1 MDIGHSLL
9 DIGHFCWTLDI
20 FAGHW
25 TFLVGHWTF
34 LLAFPKS
41 LCPNLR
47 LSIAQ
52 PYPLKHNRST
62 MLRYSLFIFTFC
74 ALNTHLFSQAHAD
87 CVTSMDICDKNKLS
101 INSASGEGT
110 NRSEA
115 DFIACFMS
123 SENKGQA
130 EENST
135 WLKFEIAES
144 GTLSFT
150 ITPHK
155 TDDDIDFVVFRSL
168 DGSCKNMK
176 IVRCNA
182 AGDPSDWA
190 SHSKCLGQTGL
201 RSGETDSSEDAGCH
215 DTDDNAWLA
224 PINVLKGEKY
234 ILLVSNVSS
243 RGPGFDLDL
252 GGTALLPCEKKKPI
266 AAAVKP
272 KPTKPKPATAAV
284 VPPKPAPESI
294 GGRKVE
300 VGEEVKVKS
309 RKIKIKLWDSQ
320 VQDGDIIS
328 VYLDDKKVIDHIY
341 LTLKPQEFEI
351 DLPPGREHYLTVF
364 ADDFGKAEP
373 NTAMVLISDGV
384 REQTIDLVAGRSK
397 QESVKII
404 SE

>member
-1 MDIGHSLL
+1 M
-9 DIGHFCWTLDI
+9 
-20 FAGHW
+20 
-25 TFLVGHWTF
+25 
-34 LLAFPKS
+34 
-41 LCPNLR
+41 LR
-47 LSIAQ
+47 LSLA
-52 PYPLKHNRST
+52 LC
-62 MLRYSLFIFTFC
+62 LFFAFFEPI
-74 ALNTHLFSQAHAD
+74 FSQAHAD
-87 CVTSMDICDKNKLS
+87 CVTALDVCDKNKLS
-101 INSASGEGT
+101 INAAGGEGS
-110 NRSEA
+110 NRTEA

-144 GTLSFT
+144 GSLTFT
-150 ITPHK
+150 ITPHREG
-155 TDDDIDFVVFRSL
+155 DDLDFVVYRSL

-190 SHSKCLGQTGL
+190 SHSKCLGKTGL
-201 RSGETDSSEDAGCH
+201 RAGETDSSEDAGCN

-224 PINVLKGEKY
+224 PLNVLKGEKY
-234 ILLVSNVSS
+234 ILLVSNVTS
-243 RGPGFDLDL
+243 RGPGFDIDL

-266 AAAVKP
+266 AAAKP
-272 KPTKPKPATAAV
+272 KPTKPKPATPVAEA
-284 VPPKPAPESI
+284 PKPAPQSI

-300 VGEEVKVKS
+300 VGEEVKVKG

-328 VYLDDKKVIDHIY
+328 VYLDDKKVIDRIY
-341 LTLKPQEFEI
+341 LLLKPQEFEI
-351 DLPPGREHYLTVF
+351 DLPPGKEHYLTVF

-373 NTAMVLISDGV
+373 NTAMVLINDGV

-404 SE
+404 TE

>member
-1 MDIGHSLL
+1 
-9 DIGHFCWTLDI
+9 
-20 FAGHW
+20 
-25 TFLVGHWTF
+25 
-34 LLAFPKS
+34 
-41 LCPNLR
+41 
-47 LSIAQ
+47 
-52 PYPLKHNRST
+52 
-62 MLRYSLFIFTFC
+62 MLRYTLPILFFFVVKTS
-74 ALNTHLFSQAHAD
+74 LFSQAHAD
-87 CVTSMDICDKNKLS
+87 CVTAIDICDKKNLS
-101 INSASGEGT
+101 VNAAGGEGT

-135 WLKFEIAES
+135 WIKFEIAES

-155 TDDDIDFVVFRSL
+155 TDDDIDFVVYRSL

-201 RSGETDSSEDAGCH
+201 RNGEADSSEDAGCN
-215 DTDDNAWLA
+215 DTDDNAWLS
-224 PINVLKGEKY
+224 PLNVLKGEKY
-234 ILLVSNVSS
+234 IILISNVTS
-243 RGPGFDLDL
+243 RGPGFNIDL
-252 GGTALLPCEKKKPI
+252 GGTALLPCEKKKPL
-266 AAAVKP
+266 AAVKP
-272 KPTKPKPATAAV
+272 KPAIPKPVTAAAL
-284 VPPKPAPESI
+284 PTKAAPESI

-300 VGEEVKVKS
+300 VGEEIKVKS

-341 LTLKPQEFEI
+341 LLLKPQEFEI
-351 DLPPGREHYLTVF
+351 ELPDGKEHYLTVY

-384 REQTIDLVAGRSK
+384 REQIIDLVAGRSK

>member
-1 MDIGHSLL
+1 MLKY
-9 DIGHFCWTLDI
+9 
-20 FAGHW
+20 
-25 TFLVGHWTF
+25 TF
-34 LLAFPKS
+34 
-41 LCPNLR
+41 
-47 LSIAQ
+47 
-52 PYPLKHNRST
+52 
-62 MLRYSLFIFTFC
+62 FI
-74 ALNTHLFSQAHAD
+74 LLFSTLFTTLNAQANAD
-87 CVTSMDICDKNKLS
+87 CVTAKEICDKKNLR
-101 INSASGEGT
+101 INSAGGEGS

-115 DFIACFMS
+115 DFMACFMS

-144 GTLSFT
+144 GTLAFT

-155 TDDDIDFVVFRSL
+155 QDDDIDFVVFRSL

-176 IVRCNA
+176 VVRCNA
-182 AGDPSDWA
+182 AGDPSNWA

-201 RSGETDSSEDAGCH
+201 RSGESDSSEDAGCA
-215 DTDDNAWLA
+215 DSDDNAWLA
-224 PINVLKGEKY
+224 PLNVLKGEKY
-234 ILLVSNVSS
+234 VLLISNVSS
-243 RGPGFDLDL
+243 KGPGFDIDL
-252 GGTALLPCEKKKPI
+252 SGTALLPCEKKKPI
-266 AAAVKP
+266 AAVKP
-272 KPTKPKPATAAV
+272 TPTKPKPSTVATAA
-284 VPPKPAPESI
+284 PAKAAPASI

-341 LTLKPQEFEI
+341 LLLKPQEFEI
-351 DLPPGREHYLTVF
+351 DLPPGKEHYLTVF

>member
-1 MDIGHSLL
+1 MLRQKLPIIL
-9 DIGHFCWTLDI
+9 
-20 FAGHW
+20 
-25 TFLVGHWTF
+25 
-34 LLAFPKS
+34 LLAANNP
-41 LCPNLR
+41 
-47 LSIAQ
+47 
-52 PYPLKHNRST
+52 
-62 MLRYSLFIFTFC
+62 
-74 ALNTHLFSQAHAD
+74 LFSQSNAD
-87 CVTSMDICDKNKLS
+87 CVTAMDVCHKKKYS
-101 INSASGEGT
+101 VHSAGGEGA
-110 NRSEA
+110 NRNEA

-155 TDDDIDFVVFRSL
+155 ADDDIDFVVYRSL

-201 RSGETDSSEDAGCH
+201 RSGETDSSEDAGCN

-224 PINVLKGEKY
+224 PLNVLKGEKY
-234 ILLVSNVSS
+234 ILLVSNVTT
-243 RGPGFDLDL
+243 RGPGFDIDL
-252 GGTALLPCEKKKPI
+252 GGTALLPCEKKKPV
-266 AAAVKP
+266 AAAKP
-272 KPTKPKPATAAV
+272 KPVKAS
-284 VPPKPAPESI
+284 PPPPPPNPAPESI

-300 VGEEVKVKS
+300 VGEELRVKS

-328 VYLDDKKVIDHIY
+328 VYLDQKKVIDRIY

-373 NTAMVLISDGV
+373 NTAMVLINDGV

-404 SE
+404 AE

>member
-1 MDIGHSLL
+1 M
-9 DIGHFCWTLDI
+9 FRFTLSI
-20 FAGHW
+20 SF
-25 TFLVGHWTF
+25 FLVVSS
-34 LLAFPKS
+34 P
-41 LCPNLR
+41 
-47 LSIAQ
+47 
-52 PYPLKHNRST
+52 
-62 MLRYSLFIFTFC
+62 
-74 ALNTHLFSQAHAD
+74 LFSQSHAD
-87 CVTSMDICDKNKLS
+87 CVTAMDVCDKKKLS
-101 INSASGEGT
+101 VNAAGGEGS

-130 EENST
+130 EENSS
-135 WLKFEIAES
+135 WLKFEIEES

-155 TDDDIDFVVFRSL
+155 EGDDIDFVVYRSL

-190 SHSKCLGQTGL
+190 SHSNCLGKTGL
-201 RSGETDSSEDAGCH
+201 RNGESDSSEDAGCN
-215 DTDDNAWLA
+215 DTGDNAWLA
-224 PINVLKGEKY
+224 PLNVLKGEKY
-234 ILLVSNVSS
+234 IILVSNVTT
-243 RGPGFDLDL
+243 RGPGFDIDL
-252 GGTALLPCEKKKPI
+252 SGSALLPCEKKKPV
-266 AAAVKP
+266 AAAKP
-272 KPTKPKPATAAV
+272 KPQKTTTPPTRAV
-284 VPPKPAPESI
+284 VSKPAPESI

-300 VGEEVKVKS
+300 VGEEVKVKG

-328 VYLDDKKVIDHIY
+328 VYLNDKKVIDRIY
-341 LTLKPQEFEI
+341 LLLKPQEFEI
-351 DLPPGREHYLTVF
+351 ELPPGKEHYLTVF

-373 NTAMVLISDGV
+373 NTAMVLINDGV
-384 REQTIDLVAGRSK
+384 REQVIDLVAGRSK

>member
-1 MDIGHSLL
+1 MRYLL
-9 DIGHFCWTLDI
+9 
-20 FAGHW
+20 
-25 TFLVGHWTF
+25 
-34 LLAFPKS
+34 P
-41 LCPNLR
+41 
-47 LSIAQ
+47 
-52 PYPLKHNRST
+52 
-62 MLRYSLFIFTFC
+62 
-74 ALNTHLFSQAHAD
+74 LFSALFLWNTGLIAQAHAD
-87 CVTSMDICDKNKLS
+87 CITAQDICDKNKLS
-101 INSASGEGT
+101 INSAGGEGS

-155 TDDDIDFVVFRSL
+155 TDDDIDFVVYRSL

-182 AGDPSDWA
+182 GGDPSDWA
-190 SHSKCLGQTGL
+190 SHSKCLGKTGL
-201 RSGETDSSEDAGCH
+201 RSGEADSSEDAGCQ

-224 PINVLKGEKY
+224 PLNVLKGEKY
-234 ILLVSNVSS
+234 ILLVSNVTT
-243 RGPGFDLDL
+243 RGPGFDIDL
-252 GGTALLPCEKKKPI
+252 GGTALLPCEKKKPV
-266 AAAVKP
+266 AAVLP
-272 KPTKPKPATAAV
+272 KPTTPKTKPKPPAV
-284 VPPKPAPESI
+284 VTAPPLPAPESI

-300 VGEEVKVKS
+300 VGDELKVKS

-320 VQDGDIIS
+320 VQDGDIVS

-341 LTLKPQEFEI
+341 LQLKPQEFEI
-351 DLPPGREHYLTVF
+351 ELPEGREHYLTVF

-373 NTAMVLISDGV
+373 NTAMVLINDGV
-384 REQTIDLVAGRSK
+384 REQTIDLVSTRSK

-404 SE
+404 REDIK

>member
-1 MDIGHSLL
+1 MLRHSLL
-9 DIGHFCWTLDI
+9 VFFFFVVKTG
-20 FAGHW
+20 
-25 TFLVGHWTF
+25 
-34 LLAFPKS
+34 
-41 LCPNLR
+41 
-47 LSIAQ
+47 
-52 PYPLKHNRST
+52 
-62 MLRYSLFIFTFC
+62 
-74 ALNTHLFSQAHAD
+74 LFSQAHAD
-87 CVTSMDICDKNKLS
+87 CVTAIDVCDKKKLS
-101 INSASGEGT
+101 INAAGGEGT

-144 GTLSFT
+144 GSLSFT

-155 TDDDIDFVVFRSL
+155 TDDDIDFVVYRSL

-201 RSGETDSSEDAGCH
+201 RSGETDSSEDAGCN
-215 DTDDNAWLA
+215 DTDDDAWLA
-224 PINVLKGEKY
+224 PLNVLKGEKY
-234 ILLVSNVSS
+234 ILLISNVTS
-243 RGPGFDLDL
+243 RGPGFDIDL
-252 GGTALLPCEKKKPI
+252 GGTALLPCEKNKPV
-266 AAAVKP
+266 AAVKP
-272 KPTKPKPATAAV
+272 KPGTPKPATKVAV
-284 VPPKPAPESI
+284 VASKPAPASI

-341 LTLKPQEFEI
+341 LLLKPQEFEI
-351 DLPPGREHYLTVF
+351 ELPDGKEHYLTVF

-373 NTAMVLISDGV
+373 NTAMVRISDGV

>member
-1 MDIGHSLL
+1 MISRFSGLIFS
-9 DIGHFCWTLDI
+9 FCIANFPL
-20 FAGHW
+20 FAQG
-25 TFLVGHWTF
+25 
-34 LLAFPKS
+34 
-41 LCPNLR
+41 N
-47 LSIAQ
+47 
-52 PYPLKHNRST
+52 
-62 MLRYSLFIFTFC
+62 
-74 ALNTHLFSQAHAD
+74 AD
-87 CVTSMDICDKNKLS
+87 CVNAIDLCDKKKLS
-101 INSASGEGT
+101 INSAGGEGT

-144 GTLSFT
+144 GSLSFT
-150 ITPHK
+150 ITPHQSG
-155 TDDDIDFVVFRSL
+155 DDLDFVVYRSI

-176 IVRCNA
+176 IMRCNA

-201 RSGETDSSEDAGCH
+201 RNGEADSSEDAGCN
-215 DTDDNAWLA
+215 DANDNAWLA
-224 PINVLKGEKY
+224 PLNVVKGEKY
-234 ILLVSNVSS
+234 ILLVSNVTS
-243 RGPGFDLDL
+243 RGPGFDIDL
-252 GGTALLPCEKKKPI
+252 GGTALLPCEKKKPV
-266 AAAVKP
+266 AVA
-272 KPTKPKPATAAV
+272 KPKPAKPKPVLAAV
-284 VPPKPAPESI
+284 VPAKAAPESI

-300 VGEEVKVKS
+300 VGEEIKVKS

-341 LTLKPQEFEI
+341 LLLKPQEFEI
-351 DLPPGREHYLTVF
+351 ELPAGKEHYLTVF

-373 NTAMVLISDGV
+373 NTAMVLISDGL

>member
-1 MDIGHSLL
+1 
-9 DIGHFCWTLDI
+9 
-20 FAGHW
+20 
-25 TFLVGHWTF
+25 
-34 LLAFPKS
+34 
-41 LCPNLR
+41 
-47 LSIAQ
+47 
-52 PYPLKHNRST
+52 
-62 MLRYSLFIFTFC
+62 MLRFPILFFLFFTILVP
-74 ALNTHLFSQAHAD
+74 LNAQSNAD
-87 CVTSMDICDKNKLS
+87 CITAIDVCDKNKLS
-101 INSASGEGT
+101 IHTAGGEGSNKT
-110 NRSEA
+110 EA

-155 TDDDIDFVVFRSL
+155 QGDDLDFVVYRSI

-190 SHSKCLGQTGL
+190 SHSQCLGQTGL
-201 RSGETDSSEDAGCH
+201 RSGESDTSEDAGCT

-224 PINVLKGEKY
+224 PLNVLKGEKY
-234 ILLVSNVSS
+234 ILLVSNVTT
-243 RGPGFDLDL
+243 RGPGFDIDL
-252 GGTALLPCEKKKPI
+252 GGTALLPCEKKKPV
-266 AAAVKP
+266 AALKP
-272 KPTKPKPATAAV
+272 APAKSKPATTTQSV
-284 VPPKPAPESI
+284 SKPAPLVI

-328 VYLDDKKVIDHIY
+328 VYLNDKKVIDHIY
-341 LTLKPQEFEI
+341 LLLKPQEFEI
-351 DLPPGREHYLTVF
+351 ELPEGKEHYLTVF

-373 NTAMVLISDGV
+373 NTAMVLIYDGV

-404 SE
+404 TD

>member
-1 MDIGHSLL
+1 MIKFTMRYLFPLICSLFLLTTSLL
-9 DIGHFCWTLDI
+9 
-20 FAGHW
+20 A
-25 TFLVGHWTF
+25 
-34 LLAFPKS
+34 
-41 LCPNLR
+41 
-47 LSIAQ
+47 
-52 PYPLKHNRST
+52 
-62 MLRYSLFIFTFC
+62 
-74 ALNTHLFSQAHAD
+74 QAHAD
-87 CVTSMDICDKNKLS
+87 CVTALDICDKNKLS
-101 INSASGEGT
+101 IHAAGGEGV
-110 NRSEA
+110 NRNEA

-155 TDDDIDFVVFRSL
+155 TEDDIDFVVYRSL

-182 AGDPSDWA
+182 AGDPSDWS
-190 SHSKCLGQTGL
+190 SHSKCLGKTGL
-201 RSGETDSSEDAGCH
+201 RSGETDSSEDAGCT
-215 DTDDNAWLA
+215 DTEDNAWLA
-224 PINVLKGEKY
+224 PLNVLKGEKY
-234 ILLVSNVSS
+234 ILLISNVSS
-243 RGPGFDLDL
+243 RGPGFDIDL

-266 AAAVKP
+266 AAVKP
-272 KPTKPKPATAAV
+272 KPVKPKPSTVTVA
-284 VPPKPAPESI
+284 PPKPAPESI

-300 VGEEVKVKS
+300 VGDEVKVKG

-341 LTLKPQEFEI
+341 LLLKPQEFEI
-351 DLPPGREHYLTVF
+351 DLPPGKEHYLTVF

-384 REQTIDLVAGRSK
+384 REQTIDLVAGRKK

-404 SE
+404 SEE

>member
-1 MDIGHSLL
+1 MRYLL
-9 DIGHFCWTLDI
+9 PLFPCL
-20 FAGHW
+20 F
-25 TFLVGHWTF
+25 FLNPN
-34 LLAFPKS
+34 LLA
-41 LCPNLR
+41 
-47 LSIAQ
+47 
-52 PYPLKHNRST
+52 
-62 MLRYSLFIFTFC
+62 
-74 ALNTHLFSQAHAD
+74 QAHAD
-87 CVTSMDICDKNKLS
+87 CVAAKEVCEKKTLNI
-101 INSASGEGT
+101 SATGGEGA

-144 GTLSFT
+144 GSFSFS

-155 TDDDIDFVVFRSL
+155 TDDDIDFVVYRSL
-168 DGSCKNMK
+168 DGSCKNVK

-190 SHSKCLGQTGL
+190 SHSQCLGQTGL
-201 RSGETDSSEDAGCH
+201 RSGESDSSEDAGCN
-215 DTDDNAWLA
+215 DTGDNAWLA
-224 PINVLKGEKY
+224 PLNVLKGEKY
-234 ILLVSNVSS
+234 ILLISNVTSS
-243 RGPGFDLDL
+243 GPGFDISF
-252 GGTALLPCEKKKPI
+252 GGTALLPCEKQNPI
-266 AAAVKP
+266 AAAKAKPPKATGGLLTEP
-272 KPTKPKPATAAV
+272 KPSPKPET
-284 VPPKPAPESI
+284 I

-328 VYLDDKKVIDHIY
+328 VYLNDTKVIDRIY
-341 LTLKPQEFEI
+341 LLLKPQEFEI
-351 DLPPGREHYLTVF
+351 ELPEGKEHYLTVF

-373 NTAMVLISDGV
+373 NTAMVLINDGV

-404 SE
+404 RE

>member
-1 MDIGHSLL
+1 MRHT
-9 DIGHFCWTLDI
+9 FTLI
-20 FAGHW
+20 CCF
-25 TFLVGHWTF
+25 F
-34 LLAFPKS
+34 LLKTTVLA
-41 LCPNLR
+41 
-47 LSIAQ
+47 
-52 PYPLKHNRST
+52 
-62 MLRYSLFIFTFC
+62 
-74 ALNTHLFSQAHAD
+74 QAHAD
-87 CVTSMDICDKNKLS
+87 CITALDICDKKKLS
-101 INSASGEGT
+101 VNAAGGEGA

-135 WLKFEIAES
+135 WIKFEIAES
-144 GTLSFT
+144 GTLTFT

-155 TDDDIDFVVFRSL
+155 TDDDIDFVVYRSL

-190 SHSKCLGQTGL
+190 SHSKCLGKTGL
-201 RSGETDSSEDAGCH
+201 RDGETDSSEDAGCT
-215 DTDDNAWLA
+215 DTEDNAWLSRL
-224 PINVLKGEKY
+224 NVLKGEKY

-243 RGPGFDLDL
+243 RGPGFDIDL
-252 GGTALLPCEKKKPI
+252 GGSALLPCEKKKPV
-266 AAAVKP
+266 ATVKP
-272 KPTKPKPATAAV
+272 KPIKIPPTTVATTIASAS
-284 VPPKPAPESI
+284 APESI

-300 VGEEVKVKS
+300 VGDEVKVKG

-328 VYLDDKKVIDHIY
+328 VYLGEVKVIDRIY
-341 LTLKPQEFEI
+341 LLLKPQEFEI
-351 DLPPGREHYLTVF
+351 ELPPGKEHYLTVF

-373 NTAMVLISDGV
+373 NTAMVQISDGV
-384 REQTIDLVAGRSK
+384 REQTIDLVAGRK
-397 QESVKII
+397 TQESVKII

>member
-1 MDIGHSLL
+1 MDIGHSWL
-9 DIGHFCWTLDI
+9 DIGHLHNL
-20 FAGHW
+20 FAQICVYNIPVVLNKHD
-25 TFLVGHWTF
+25 
-34 LLAFPKS
+34 
-41 LCPNLR
+41 CP
-47 LSIAQ
+47 
-52 PYPLKHNRST
+52 T
-62 MLRYSLFIFTFC
+62 MLRFTLLFSFIFVIKTG
-74 ALNTHLFSQAHAD
+74 LFSQAHAD
-87 CVTSMDICDKNKLS
+87 CINAIDICDKKKLS
-101 INSASGEGT
+101 IHAAGGEGT

-144 GTLSFT
+144 GSLSFT

-155 TDDDIDFVVFRSL
+155 TDDDLDFVVYRSL

-201 RSGETDSSEDAGCH
+201 RSGEADSSEDAGCN
-215 DTDDNAWLA
+215 DTEDNAWLA
-224 PINVLKGEKY
+224 PLNTMKGEKY
-234 ILLVSNVSS
+234 IILISNVSS
-243 RGPGFDLDL
+243 RGPGFDIDL
-252 GGTALLPCEKKKPI
+252 GGTALLPCEKKKPV
-266 AAAVKP
+266 AAAVVKP
-272 KPTKPKPATAAV
+272 GKPTPASAAV
-284 VPPKPAPESI
+284 VVTKPAPASI

-300 VGEEVKVKS
+300 VGEEIKVKS
-309 RKIKIKLWDSQ
+309 RKIKITLWDSQ

-341 LTLKPQEFEI
+341 LLLKPQEFEI
-351 DLPPGREHYLTVF
+351 ELPDGKEHYLTVF

-373 NTAMVLISDGV
+373 NTAMVRISDGV

>member
-1 MDIGHSLL
+1 MLKY
-9 DIGHFCWTLDI
+9 
-20 FAGHW
+20 
-25 TFLVGHWTF
+25 TF
-34 LLAFPKS
+34 
-41 LCPNLR
+41 
-47 LSIAQ
+47 
-52 PYPLKHNRST
+52 
-62 MLRYSLFIFTFC
+62 FI
-74 ALNTHLFSQAHAD
+74 LLFSTLFTTLNAQANAD
-87 CVTSMDICDKNKLS
+87 CVTAKEICDKKNLR
-101 INSASGEGT
+101 INSAGGEGS

-115 DFIACFMS
+115 DFMACFMS

-135 WLKFEIAES
+135 WLKFEVAES
-144 GTLSFT
+144 GTLAFT

-155 TDDDIDFVVFRSL
+155 QDDDIDFVVFRSL
-168 DGSCKNMK
+168 DGSCQNMK
-176 IVRCNA
+176 VVRCNA
-182 AGDPSDWA
+182 AGDPSNWA

-201 RSGETDSSEDAGCH
+201 RSGESDSSEDAGCA
-215 DTDDNAWLA
+215 DSDDNAWLA
-224 PINVLKGEKY
+224 PLNVLKGEKY
-234 ILLVSNVSS
+234 VLLISNVSS
-243 RGPGFDLDL
+243 KGPGFDIDL
-252 GGTALLPCEKKKPI
+252 SGTALLPCEKKKPI
-266 AAAVKP
+266 AAVKP
-272 KPTKPKPATAAV
+272 TPTKPKPTTVATTAPAKAA
-284 VPPKPAPESI
+284 PASI

-341 LTLKPQEFEI
+341 LLLKPQEFEI
-351 DLPPGREHYLTVF
+351 DLPPGKEHYLTVF

>member
-1 MDIGHSLL
+1 
-9 DIGHFCWTLDI
+9 
-20 FAGHW
+20 
-25 TFLVGHWTF
+25 
-34 LLAFPKS
+34 
-41 LCPNLR
+41 
-47 LSIAQ
+47 
-52 PYPLKHNRST
+52 
-62 MLRYSLFIFTFC
+62 MLRYSLTIFIFYV
-74 ALNTHLFSQAHAD
+74 LNINLFSQAHAD
-87 CVTSMDICDKNKLS
+87 CVTAMELCDKNKLS
-101 INSASGEGT
+101 INSAGGEGA

-144 GTLSFT
+144 GILSFT

-155 TDDDIDFVVFRSL
+155 TDDDIDFVVYRSL

-201 RSGETDSSEDAGCH
+201 RSGETDSSEDAGCN
-215 DTDDNAWLA
+215 DTNDNAWLA
-224 PINVLKGEKY
+224 PLNVLKGEKY
-234 ILLVSNVSS
+234 ILLVSNVST
-243 RGPGFDLDL
+243 RGPGFDIDL
-252 GGTALLPCEKKKPI
+252 GGTALLPCEKKKPV
-266 AAAVKP
+266 AAA
-272 KPTKPKPATAAV
+272 KPKPATSKPTSSTSV
-284 VPPKPAPESI
+284 VPSKPAPESI

-300 VGEEVKVKS
+300 VGGEVKVKS

-328 VYLDDKKVIDHIY
+328 VYLDDKKVIDRIY

-351 DLPPGREHYLTVF
+351 DLPPGKEHYLTVF

-384 REQTIDLVAGRSK
+384 REQTIDLVAGRRK

>member
-1 MDIGHSLL
+1 
-9 DIGHFCWTLDI
+9 
-20 FAGHW
+20 
-25 TFLVGHWTF
+25 
-34 LLAFPKS
+34 
-41 LCPNLR
+41 
-47 LSIAQ
+47 
-52 PYPLKHNRST
+52 
-62 MLRYSLFIFTFC
+62 MLRIPVLFFLFFTVL
-74 ALNTHLFSQAHAD
+74 ASIVAQSNAD
-87 CVTSMDICDKNKLS
+87 CVTAIDVCDKNKLS
-101 INSASGEGT
+101 INSAGGEGSNKT
-110 NRSEA
+110 EA

-155 TDDDIDFVVFRSL
+155 QGDDLDFVVYRSI

-190 SHSKCLGQTGL
+190 SHSQCLGQTGL
-201 RSGETDSSEDAGCH
+201 RSGETDTSEDAGCN

-224 PINVLKGEKY
+224 PLNVLKGEKY
-234 ILLVSNVSS
+234 ILLVSNVTS
-243 RGPGFDLDL
+243 RGPGFDIDL
-252 GGTALLPCEKKKPI
+252 GGTALLPCEKKKPV
-266 AAAVKP
+266 AAVKP
-272 KPTKPKPATAAV
+272 TPAKPKPATTMQSSS
-284 VPPKPAPESI
+284 KPAPTLI

-328 VYLDDKKVIDHIY
+328 VYLNDKKVIDHIY
-341 LTLKPQEFEI
+341 LLLKPQEFEI
-351 DLPPGREHYLTVF
+351 ELPEGKEHYLTVF

-373 NTAMVLISDGV
+373 NTAMVLIYDGV
-384 REQTIDLVAGRSK
+384 REQIIDLVAGRSK

-404 SE
+404 TD

>member
-1 MDIGHSLL
+1 M
-9 DIGHFCWTLDI
+9 
-20 FAGHW
+20 
-25 TFLVGHWTF
+25 V
-34 LLAFPKS
+34 
-41 LCPNLR
+41 
-47 LSIAQ
+47 
-52 PYPLKHNRST
+52 
-62 MLRYSLFIFTFC
+62 LRYLLLVSIFFV
-74 ALNTHLFSQAHAD
+74 AQIKLWSQANAD
-87 CVTSMDICDKNKLS
+87 CVTAMEICDKRNLS
-101 INSASGEGT
+101 VNSTGGEGS

-144 GTLSFT
+144 GSLTFT

-155 TDDDIDFVVFRSL
+155 ADDDIDFVLYRSL

-201 RSGETDSSEDAGCH
+201 RSGETDSSEDAGCM

-224 PINVLKGEKY
+224 PLNVLKGEKY
-234 ILLVSNVSS
+234 ILLVSNVTT
-243 RGPGFDLDL
+243 RGPGFNIDL
-252 GGTALLPCEKKKPI
+252 GGSALLPCEKKKPI
-266 AAAVKP
+266 AATKQKP
-272 KPTKPKPATAAV
+272 KPSPTKTQSKSAV
-284 VPPKPAPESI
+284 VSAAKPAPESI

-300 VGEEVKVKS
+300 VSEEVKVKG
-309 RKIKIKLWDSQ
+309 RKIKIKVWDSQ

-328 VYLDDKKVIDHIY
+328 IYLNDKKVIDRIY
-341 LTLKPQEFEI
+341 LKLKPQEFEI
-351 DLPPGREHYLTVF
+351 ELPAGKEHYLTVF

-373 NTAMVLISDGV
+373 NTAMVLISDGQ

>member
-1 MDIGHSLL
+1 MSGL
-9 DIGHFCWTLDI
+9 
-20 FAGHW
+20 
-25 TFLVGHWTF
+25 
-34 LLAFPKS
+34 
-41 LCPNLR
+41 
-47 LSIAQ
+47 
-52 PYPLKHNRST
+52 
-62 MLRYSLFIFTFC
+62 SLF
-74 ALNTHLFSQAHAD
+74 AQSNAD
-87 CVTSMDICDKNKLS
+87 CINSVDICEKKTLS
-101 INSASGEGT
+101 INSAGGEGS
-110 NRSEA
+110 NRTEA

-135 WLKFEIAES
+135 WIKFEIAES
-144 GTLSFT
+144 GSLSFT

-155 TDDDIDFVVFRSL
+155 QGDDLDFVVYRSL

-201 RSGETDSSEDAGCH
+201 RSGESDTSEDAGCN

-224 PINVLKGEKY
+224 PLNVLKGEKY
-234 ILLVSNVSS
+234 ILLVSNVTT
-243 RGPGFDLDL
+243 RGPGFDISF
-252 GGTALLPCEKKKPI
+252 GGTALLPCEKKKPV
-266 AAAVKP
+266 AVTTP
-272 KPTKPKPATAAV
+272 KPAKPKPKPAPAMV
-284 VPPKPAPESI
+284 SKPAPEQI

-309 RKIKIKLWDSQ
+309 RKIKIRLWDSQ

-328 VYLDDKKVIDHIY
+328 LYLNDKKIIDRVY
-341 LTLKPQEFEI
+341 LTLKPQEFEVE
-351 DLPPGREHYLTVF
+351 LPAGREHYLTVF

-373 NTAMVLISDGV
+373 NTAMVLIFDGT

-404 SE
+404 AE

>member
-1 MDIGHSLL
+1 M
-9 DIGHFCWTLDI
+9 
-20 FAGHW
+20 
-25 TFLVGHWTF
+25 
-34 LLAFPKS
+34 
-41 LCPNLR
+41 
-47 LSIAQ
+47 
-52 PYPLKHNRST
+52 
-62 MLRYSLFIFTFC
+62 MLRYTLIVFIFC
-74 ALNTHLFSQAHAD
+74 VLNSNLFSQSHAD
-87 CVTSMDICDKNKLS
+87 CVTAMEICDKKNLS
-101 INSASGEGT
+101 VNSAGGEGA

-123 SENKGQA
+123 SENEGQA

-144 GTLSFT
+144 GSLTFT

-155 TDDDIDFVVFRSL
+155 TDDDIDFVVYRSL

-201 RSGETDSSEDAGCH
+201 RSGESDSSEDAGCQ
-215 DTDDNAWLA
+215 DADDNAWLA
-224 PINVLKGEKY
+224 PLNVLKGEKY
-234 ILLVSNVSS
+234 LLLVSNVTT
-243 RGPGFDLDL
+243 RGPGFDIDL
-252 GGTALLPCEKKKPI
+252 GGSALLPCEKKKPI
-266 AAAVKP
+266 AAVKP
-272 KPTKPKPATAAV
+272 KPKPTTTQTKMVV
-284 VPPKPAPESI
+284 VPVPKPAPESI

-300 VGEEVKVKS
+300 VNEEVKVTG
-309 RKIKIKLWDSQ
+309 RKIKIKVWDSQ

-328 VYLDDKKVIDHIY
+328 IYLDDKKVIDRIY
-341 LTLKPQEFEI
+341 LLLKPQEFEI
-351 DLPPGREHYLTVF
+351 DLPPGKEHYLTVY

-373 NTAMVLISDGV
+373 NTAMVLISDGL

-404 SE
+404 RE